1 VGLEGALQG
10 GTAHLHRAYAVRG
23 TRVCVS
29 APPLSVSPLC
39 TAPCYSRTPPALSQ
53 PPSSLPSAAT
63 TCGFSQLMR
72 QRLVRAAES
81 ARVDSHLK
89 GEVELAREHA
99 AASNEVSE
107 SIRWEP
113 AKAPRWEPVTAPRW
127 ALARAP
133 HWEPAKA
140 PRWEPVTAPRWALA
154 RAPHWEP
161 AKAPRWE
168 PVTAPRWALA
178 RAPRSE
184 PAQALHSA
192 PRSACATAMC
202 KSVRIATLSFG
213 TARQKMVH
221 ERWTNH
227 KLQRRACTPGTGYR
241 RVEGNRRASRN
252 GPRE

>member
-154 RAPHWEP
+154 RAP
-161 AKAPRWE
+161 
-168 PVTAPRWALA
+168 
-178 RAPRSE
+178 RSE